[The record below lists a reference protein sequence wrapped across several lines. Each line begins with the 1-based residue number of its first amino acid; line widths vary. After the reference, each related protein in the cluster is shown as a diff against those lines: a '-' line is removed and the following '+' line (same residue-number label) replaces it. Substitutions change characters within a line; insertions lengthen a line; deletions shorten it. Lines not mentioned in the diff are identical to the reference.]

1 MTLTNP
7 IGRLR
12 LIGFIEGLSY
22 LILLGIAMPLK
33 YMADFPLAVTI
44 TGGIHGLFFVLFLF
58 ALAHVFF
65 AYRQSFWFG
74 VGAVIA
80 SLVPFGTF
88 ILDKRLQTID
98 EPIMIVKNKNHKEM

>member
-7 IGRLR
+7 VGRLR
-12 LIGFIEGLSY
+12 FIGLIEGLSY

-33 YMADFPLAVTI
+33 YIADIPIAVTI
-44 TGGIHGLFFVLFLF
+44 IGAIHGLLFVLFIF

-74 VGAVIA
+74 LGAVIA

-88 ILDKRLQTID
+88 VLDKRLKLLEDPVIF
-98 EPIMIVKNKNHKEM
+98 IKKYKEM